1 MCGINYLESQ
11 LGDTK
16 VIELAAVFD
25 PPRMQRAF
33 NCIGKEKLRGI
44 RSNTTSVPCY

>member
-16 VIELAAVFD
+16 VIELAAVL
-25 PPRMQRAF
+25 F